1 MARVVLQPKFI
12 EKLSDAISGADF
24 FSEIKPE
31 ITVNL
36 IENLANL
43 TTMSGC
49 SGQNLPVHITSN
61 NLFLVIFGQVKNI
74 NRTGG
79 NNPLVVLFRGLV
91 KR

>member
-24 FSEIKPE
+24 FSELRPE

-61 NLFLVIFGQVKNI
+61 NLYLIIFGKAKNGK
-74 NRTGG
+74 RTGG
-79 NNPLVVLFRGLV
+79 KNPLVVARQGYIG
-91 KR
+91 